1 MPILTIDNY
10 RKTKNLLAGVYEVR
24 QAPWWLPSGISE
36 SDVLAA
42 YQFKGAVSETY
53 ALQNIKNSATYSLSK
68 IGTPVWDSANGFTI
82 PAVANTGLNN
92 NDIGLISS
100 VAVRFSDLNTTSN
113 DVVGLIGSHELNLI
127 MAKGCTAPG
136 GAYTYYKTPTCS
148 TNYQSG
154 GIVASHKI
162 GNGYGNGVLI
172 CNPNSSTHSPV
183 IYVNGIQQT
192 VSAYDWNYADNF
204 FRVTIGQTYR
214 KYKNDPAW
222 GTIKI
227 QAVAFYNVILNAS
240 QAVEITEKMNAI

>member
-1 MPILTIDNY
+1 MPILSIDNY
-10 RKTKNLLAGVYEVR
+10 RKTENLLAGIYQVR
-24 QAPWWLPSGISE
+24 QAPWWLPSGVSE

-68 IGTPVWDSANGFTI
+68 IGNPIWDSANGFSI
-82 PAVANTGLNN
+82 PAVANAGLNN

-113 DVVGLIGSHELNLI
+113 DAVGLIGSHELNLI
-127 MAKGCTAPG
+127 MAKGITAPG

-148 TNYQSG
+148 TYYHSG
-154 GIVASHKI
+154 KI
-162 GNGYGNGVLI
+162 DNGYGNGVLI
-172 CNPNSSTHSPV
+172 CNPNSSTLSPV

-192 VSAYDWNYADNF
+192 VSKYDWYYAEYF
-204 FRVTIGQTYR
+204 YRVTIGQTYR
-214 KYKNDPAW
+214 KNITDPVF

-240 QAVEITEKMNAI
+240 QAVEITEKMQKI